1 PSFAAQDDDG
11 NTRTQE
17 APAPRLTGLRVEGV
31 DGSLQPAFDPERLRY
46 SVRAPEPAGLL
57 ALPPAPGDRLELTTD
72 NGQVATDQR
81 FVVRNAQPQTEL
93 TIEVR
98 NEPGEAR
105 TYTVVYLPA
114 HFPKLVVTVDE
125 TTASRDPLYVN
136 LTQLGTAY
144 FIAKLD
150 N

>member
-1 PSFAAQDDDG
+1 W
-11 NTRTQE
+11 
-17 APAPRLTGLRVEGV
+17 
-31 DGSLQPAFDPERLRY
+31 
-46 SVRAPEPAGLL
+46 
-57 ALPPAPGDRLELTTD
+57 
-72 NGQVATDQR
+72 QVATDQR

-150 N
+150 NAGVPLFYREVDNRAFDFKQHPSGDLSYSLFLQDPVAGSVVVVLDRTF